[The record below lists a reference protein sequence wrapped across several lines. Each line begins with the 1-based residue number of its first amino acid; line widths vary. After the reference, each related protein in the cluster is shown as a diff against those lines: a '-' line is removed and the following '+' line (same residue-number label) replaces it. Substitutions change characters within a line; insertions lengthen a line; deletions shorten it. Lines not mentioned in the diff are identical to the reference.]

1 MTKKEMKKFIPLEKG
16 VQIKPLLS
24 LPEAEDH
31 AKSPPVLTVSERN
44 SLTGFTLS
52 EWAEL
57 CHSIAVEKG
66 FWDEKRNMG
75 EALMLIVTELAEAME
90 SYRLQEDENFRE
102 ELADTF
108 IRLLDLCGGL
118 KIDIEGEIQQKCLK
132 NKQRPY
138 KHGKIC

>member
-1 MTKKEMKKFIPLEKG
+1 MLETEIKG
-16 VQIKPLLS
+16 RALNELAQ
-24 LPEAEDH
+24 
-31 AKSPPVLTVSERN
+31 
-44 SLTGFTLS
+44 
-52 EWAEL
+52 L

-66 FWDEKRNMG
+66 FWDDERNIG

-90 SYRLQEDENFRE
+90 AYRHQDDTHFRE

-118 KIDIEGEIQQKCLK
+118 NIDIEHEIYEKSMR
-132 NKQRPY
+132 NKKRPY